1 MSKNLLRIILVVVL
15 LVVGLSVVYAPSI
28 FSSASSSASSGQGEG
43 STDAQL
49 NQYVADLD
57 FWQRTPRESSV
68 SSPVRF
74 DLNADLNAVPL
85 EMAGWTGQNMP
96 ETNEEV
102 MILLEPEQYV
112 RRLYQNDAGQYV
124 WLTMIGGRS
133 SQPFHAPDICYDA
146 DGWQYD
152 LGSHAVTLDD
162 GSQLYGLWL
171 DADKE
176 VEGQDAPVKQ
186 IVYYFYLF
194 PNKGRN
200 LSEGIVL
207 FKLTSLE
214 YGSLEETLEMQGDF
228 IRTLFGTQSS

>member
-1 MSKNLLRIILVVVL
+1 
-15 LVVGLSVVYAPSI
+15 
-28 FSSASSSASSGQGEG
+28 
-43 STDAQL
+43 
-49 NQYVADLD
+49 
-57 FWQRTPRESSV
+57 
-68 SSPVRF
+68 
-74 DLNADLNAVPL
+74 
-85 EMAGWTGQNMP
+85 MAGWTGQNMP

-112 RRLYQNDAGQYV
+112 RRLYQNDADQYV

-176 VEGQDAPVKQ
+176 VEGQDEPVKQ

-194 PNKGRN
+194 PNEGRN